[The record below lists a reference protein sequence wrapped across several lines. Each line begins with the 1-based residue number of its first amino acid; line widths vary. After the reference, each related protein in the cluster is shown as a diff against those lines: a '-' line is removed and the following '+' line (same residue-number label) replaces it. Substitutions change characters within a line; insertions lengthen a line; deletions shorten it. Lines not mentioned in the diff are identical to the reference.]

1 MELGELRSRAF
12 GTRLPATRSPGR
24 QTPRLFS
31 DGYQKY
37 ALEIISEA
45 LNQYAVDGVF
55 FNMFGYT
62 NLGSRHRTG
71 IIAGLSV

>member
-1 MELGELRSRAF
+1 
-12 GTRLPATRSPGR
+12 
-24 QTPRLFS
+24 LFS